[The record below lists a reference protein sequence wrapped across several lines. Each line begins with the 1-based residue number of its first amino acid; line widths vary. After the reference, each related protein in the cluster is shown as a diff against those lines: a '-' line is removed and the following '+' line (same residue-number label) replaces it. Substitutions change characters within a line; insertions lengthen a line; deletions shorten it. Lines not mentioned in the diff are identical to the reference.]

1 MASNVR
7 VQAFALVAAA
17 ILALLAA
24 GGALARAP
32 DPGSIAAGVD
42 GSAVVVSGT
51 WDWPGAG
58 KCENRAVGWA
68 LDWGDPSDRGN
79 EVADGFS
86 VGSANDN
93 AVHTNGD
100 CGEITTDND
109 RSGRWG
115 PLSHTYPSAGVYRI
129 CAVTYEVHLLKNQ
142 PRDSEF
148 LAGGSRHNKDNS
160 VEEHPAGPR
169 SPGCMSVTVGAAADI
184 SARKTV
190 DRSSADPGDTLTY
203 TIVLA
208 NRGGSAGSV
217 DVSDDIAALLAH
229 ARVISADNGG
239 SLSGAVVRWNNVV
252 VPACGSTSLTL
263 GLRLADSGWSRAT
276 TTLANT
282 VVVPNTNCAAG
293 SADDTCR
300 RRPRSTLE
308 PT

>member
-17 ILALLAA
+17 IVALLAA

-32 DPGSIAAGVD
+32 DPGSIAASVD

-68 LDWGDPSDRGN
+68 VDWGDPSDRGN

-100 CGEITTDND
+100 CGAITTDND
-109 RSGRWG
+109 RSGNWG
-115 PLSHTYPSAGVYRI
+115 PLSHSYPSAGVYRI

-148 LAGGSRHNKDNS
+148 LAGGAVAGVVSSPKAPGPPSKAADTVTVNQGKTPSEPVMALVLLLGIASAMLIMTLSKRS
-160 VEEHPAGPR
+160 PAG
-169 SPGCMSVTVGAAADI
+169 
-184 SARKTV
+184 
-190 DRSSADPGDTLTY
+190 
-203 TIVLA
+203 
-208 NRGGSAGSV
+208 
-217 DVSDDIAALLAH
+217 
-229 ARVISADNGG
+229 
-239 SLSGAVVRWNNVV
+239 
-252 VPACGSTSLTL
+252 
-263 GLRLADSGWSRAT
+263 
-276 TTLANT
+276 
-282 VVVPNTNCAAG
+282 
-293 SADDTCR
+293 
-300 RRPRSTLE
+300 
-308 PT
+308 